1 MGIFA
6 RPFAGDCPALTKR
19 NAHRPVRK
27 HIAAVSI
34 YKAQNIQLKK
44 KGVGGR
50 ESKQARLNFINVDD
64 VSVTKMQGCCS
75 ACLAI

>member
-19 NAHRPVRK
+19 DAHRPVRK

-34 YKAQNIQLKK
+34 YKAQNMQPKK
-44 KGVGGR
+44 KVRVGGKA
-50 ESKQARLNFINVDD
+50 SKQGSIL
-64 VSVTKMQGCCS
+64 
-75 ACLAI
+75 

>member
-19 NAHRPVRK
+19 NAYRPVRK
-27 HIAAVSI
+27 YITAVSI

-44 KGVGGR
+44 KVWVGGKA
-50 ESKQARLNFINVDD
+50 SK
-64 VSVTKMQGCCS
+64 
-75 ACLAI
+75 

>member
-19 NAHRPVRK
+19 DAHGPIRK

-34 YKAQNIQLKK
+34 YKAQNMQPKK
-44 KGVGGR
+44 RCGWEG
-50 ESKQARLNFINVDD
+50 KQASKAQFY
-64 VSVTKMQGCCS
+64 KC
-75 ACLAI
+75 